1 MKQDNIRQG
10 NISKIATGQGN
21 QIIAQ
26 LVAFLIT
33 QQVNFTENLERTQN
47 TTLFVG
53 MEEFKETIP
62 DSSQGTLNIL

>member
-1 MKQDNIRQG
+1 MKQDNIRQD

-21 QIIAQ
+21 QITAQ

-62 DSSQGTLNIL
+62 DFPQGTLNIL

>member
-1 MKQDNIRQG
+1 MKQDNIRQD

-21 QIIAQ
+21 QITAQ

-47 TTLFVG
+47 TALFVG

-62 DSSQGTLNIL
+62 DFSQGTLNIL

>member
-1 MKQDNIRQG
+1 MKQDNIRQD

-21 QIIAQ
+21 QITAQ

-62 DSSQGTLNIL
+62 DFSQGTLNIL

>member
-1 MKQDNIRQG
+1 MKQDNIRQD

-21 QIIAQ
+21 QITAQ

-47 TTLFVG
+47 ATLFVG

-62 DSSQGTLNIL
+62 DFSQGTLNIL

>member
-26 LVAFLIT
+26 LAAFLIT

-62 DSSQGTLNIL
+62 DFSHGTLNIL